1 MSTDPGQLG
10 PTLAAV
16 TEPGGDLLRAV
27 LRGPRAKLEGLAAPG
42 PTVQLPDTI
51 PAAIEA
57 GLVDRL
63 GLRIGDE
70 LSTYAGGHDLPLVLT
85 RVLPS
90 IPGLGGH
97 GDGVLVDS
105 RLVGLHGLDGLG
117 LLPQPRSWW
126 LRAESG
132 PDQAAQQRRLATAVT
147 AAAGRAGVTLATV
160 TRAERAGQL
169 RADPLVLGLRRLL
182 QALLGICAAVVLA
195 ALVLA
200 DAVAAR
206 ARRGELAALRAVG
219 MSTGQVR
226 RTAGAE
232 QVLVV
237 GTIVLLGVALGALL
251 APLVLPALLGPL
263 VLPSPGG
270 PDPAAVTVQAAQR
283 AAAPW
288 PAVLALG
295 VAVVLAGLGSALLR
309 GRRVARM
316 DVPGVLREGVR

>member
-1 MSTDPGQLG
+1 
-10 PTLAAV
+10 
-16 TEPGGDLLRAV
+16 
-27 LRGPRAKLEGLAAPG
+27 
-42 PTVQLPDTI
+42 
-51 PAAIEA
+51 
-57 GLVDRL
+57 
-63 GLRIGDE
+63 
-70 LSTYAGGHDLPLVLT
+70 
-85 RVLPS
+85 
-90 IPGLGGH
+90 
-97 GDGVLVDS
+97 
-105 RLVGLHGLDGLG
+105 
-117 LLPQPRSWW
+117 
-126 LRAESG
+126 
-132 PDQAAQQRRLATAVT
+132 VT
-147 AAAGRAGVTLATV
+147 AAAGRAGVTLSTV
-160 TRAERAGQL
+160 TRAERAEQL

-237 GTIVLLGVALGALL
+237 GTIVLLGVALGGLL

-270 PDPAAVTVQAAQR
+270 PDPAAVTVQAAER

-309 GRRVARM
+309 SRRVARM